1 MHDIRDILKEQQDPL
16 GFDTRDY
23 LSAVEQKTRSNGEKK
38 AAMVIMMFG
47 NPGPDLSHV
56 LNEFHSAV
64 TLCQFARTHVV
75 KFTGFLAPID
85 TISS

>member
-1 MHDIRDILKEQQDPL
+1 MNDRLHFFRNIMFP
-16 GFDTRDY
+16 F
-23 LSAVEQKTRSNGEKK
+23 RSISLTFL
-38 AAMVIMMFG
+38 M
-47 NPGPDLSHV
+47 S
-56 LNEFHSAV
+56 STAV